1 MIRTSISL
9 LTCAVLFAAEPLLA
23 TVQSA
28 QQTDTLARAIPFRAG
43 EKFTYDASFG
53 IIRVGR
59 GTIELTGFDTVR
71 TRLAWRATLTVS
83 GGPPL
88 YKVRDST
95 VSWFDVRTLSSL
107 RYVQRLREGG
117 YHADKQFEIYP
128 ERAVYVKSGKPEMPS
143 VAEPLDETSFLYF
156 LRTIP
161 LEVGR
166 TYEFH
171 RYFQPE
177 ANPVVIRVLRKEQIK
192 VPAGTFNTIVVQPQI
207 AAPGLFSKKEGAE
220 VWISD
225 DSARILVQ
233 IKSHVKFGSLRL
245 ALRSYVPGIGNEV
258 GRTAQ

>member
-1 MIRTSISL
+1 MIRTSVSL
-9 LTCAVLFAAEPLLA
+9 LICAISFAAEPLLA
-23 TVQSA
+23 TGQSA
-28 QQTDTLARAIPFRAG
+28 QQSDAVMRVMPFRAG

-53 IIRVGR
+53 IIHIGA
-59 GTIELTGFDTVR
+59 GTIELSGFDTVR
-71 TRLAWRATLTVS
+71 SRLAWRATLTVT

-117 YHADKQFEIYP
+117 YRADRQFEIYP
-128 ERAVYVKSGKPEMPS
+128 ERAVYVKSGKGEAPS
-143 VAEPLDETSFLYF
+143 VAEPLDDTSILFF

-161 LEVGR
+161 LEVGQR
-166 TYEFH
+166 YEFF

-177 ANPVVIRVLRKEQIK
+177 GNPVVINVLRKERIK

-207 AAPGLFSKKEGAE
+207 AAQGLFSKKEGAE

-225 DSARILVQ
+225 DSVRMVVQ
-233 IKSHVKFGSLRL
+233 IRSHVKFGSLRL
-245 ALRSYVPGIGNEV
+245 ALRSYVPGIGV
-258 GRTAQ
+258 Q

>member
-1 MIRTSISL
+1 M
-9 LTCAVLFAAEPLLA
+9 
-23 TVQSA
+23 
-28 QQTDTLARAIPFRAG
+28 PFRAG

-59 GTIELTGFDTVR
+59 GTIELNGFDTVR
-71 TRLAWRATLTVS
+71 HRLAWRATLTVT

-107 RYVQRLREGG
+107 RYVQHLREGG
-117 YHADKQFEIYP
+117 YRADREFEIYP
-128 ERAVYVKSGKPEMPS
+128 ERAVYTRSGKPERPS
-143 VAEPLDETSFLYF
+143 VAEPLDDTSFLFF

-161 LEVGR
+161 LEVGQR
-166 TYEFH
+166 YEFF

-177 ANPVVIRVLRKEQIK
+177 GNPVVIRVVRKERIK

-207 AAPGLFSKKEGAE
+207 TAPGLFSKKERAE

-225 DSARILVQ
+225 DSARIMVQ
-233 IKSHVKFGSLRL
+233 IRSHVAFGSLKL
-245 ALRSYVPGIGNEV
+245 ALKKYLPGIGVEGV
-258 GRTAQ
+258 RTTQ

>member
-1 MIRTSISL
+1 MVRTFISL
-9 LTCAVLFAAEPLLA
+9 LICAVSFAAEPILA
-23 TVQSA
+23 TGQSA
-28 QQTDTLARAIPFRAG
+28 QQSDTVARAMPFRAG

-59 GTIELTGFDTVR
+59 GTIELSGFDTVR
-71 TRLAWRATLTVS
+71 TRLAWRATLTVT

-107 RYVQRLREGG
+107 RYIQRLREGG
-117 YHADKQFEIYP
+117 YRADRQFEIYP
-128 ERAVYVKSGKPEMPS
+128 ERAVYVKSGKPEAPS
-143 VAEPLDETSFLYF
+143 VAEPLDDTSFLFF

-166 TYEFH
+166 TYEFS

-177 ANPVVIRVLRKEQIK
+177 GNPVVIRVLRKERIK

-207 AAPGLFSKKEGAE
+207 AAPGLFSKKERAE

-225 DSARILVQ
+225 DSVRMVVQ

-245 ALRSYVPGIGNEV
+245 ALRSYVPGIGVEAL
-258 GRTAQ
+258 RTTQ

>member
-1 MIRTSISL
+1 MARTLLVLLVCALSL
-9 LTCAVLFAAEPLLA
+9 AAER
-23 TVQSA
+23 VQGA
-28 QQTDTLARAIPFRAG
+28 GTLMQESQLPASVMPFRAG

-59 GTIELTGFDTVR
+59 GTIELNGFDTVR
-71 TRLAWRATLTVS
+71 HRLAWRATLTVT

-107 RYVQRLREGG
+107 RYVQHLREGG
-117 YHADKQFEIYP
+117 YRADREFEIYP
-128 ERAVYVKSGKPEMPS
+128 ERAVYTRSGKPERPS
-143 VAEPLDETSFLYF
+143 VAEPLDDTSFLFF

-161 LEVGR
+161 LEVGQR
-166 TYEFH
+166 YEFF

-177 ANPVVIRVLRKEQIK
+177 GNPVVIRVVRKERIK

-207 AAPGLFSKKEGAE
+207 TAPGLFSKKERAE

-225 DSARILVQ
+225 DSARIMVQ
-233 IKSHVKFGSLRL
+233 IRSHVAFGSLKL
-245 ALRSYVPGIGNEV
+245 ALKKYVPGIGVEGV
-258 GRTAQ
+258 RTTQ

>member
-1 MIRTSISL
+1 MVRTFISL
-9 LTCAVLFAAEPLLA
+9 LVGALAFAAEPLLA
-23 TVQSA
+23 TGQSA
-28 QQTDTLARAIPFRAG
+28 QQSDSVARVMPFRAG
-43 EKFTYDASFG
+43 ERFIYDASFG

-59 GTIELTGFDTVR
+59 GTIELSGFDTVR
-71 TRLAWRATLTVS
+71 NRLAWRATLTVN

-117 YHADKQFEIYP
+117 YRADKQFEIYP

-143 VAEPLDETSFLYF
+143 VSEPLDETSFLYF

-161 LEVGR
+161 LEVGQ

-207 AAPGLFSKKEGAE
+207 AAPGLFSKKENAE

-225 DSARILVQ
+225 DSVRMVVQ

-245 ALRSYVPGIGNEV
+245 ALRSYTPGIG
-258 GRTAQ
+258 AQLGER

>member
-1 MIRTSISL
+1 MARTFISL
-9 LTCAVLFAAEPLLA
+9 LMCAVALAAEPLVA
-23 TVQSA
+23 TGQSA
-28 QQTDTLARAIPFRAG
+28 QQSDTTARVMPFRAG

-53 IIRVGR
+53 FIRVGR

-71 TRLAWRATLTVS
+71 TRLAWRATLTVT

-117 YHADKQFEIYP
+117 YSADRQFEIYP
-128 ERAVYVKSGKPEMPS
+128 ERAMYVKAGKSETPS
-143 VAEPLDETSFLYF
+143 VAEPLDDTSFLFF

-161 LEVGR
+161 LEVGQ
-166 TYEFH
+166 TYEFF

-177 ANPVVIRVLRKEQIK
+177 GNPVVIRVLRKERIK

-207 AAPGLFSKKEGAE
+207 AAPGLFSKKERAE

-225 DSARILVQ
+225 DSVRMVVQ
-233 IKSHVKFGSLRL
+233 IRSHVTFGSLRL
-245 ALRSYVPGIGNEV
+245 ALRKYVPGIGVEAA
-258 GRTAQ
+258 RTTQ

>member
-1 MIRTSISL
+1 MIRTFISL
-9 LTCAVLFAAEPLLA
+9 LVCALVFAAEPLLA
-23 TVQSA
+23 TGQSA
-28 QQTDTLARAIPFRAG
+28 RSDSVARVLPFRAG

-53 IIRVGR
+53 FIRVGR
-59 GTIELTGFDTVR
+59 GTIELSGFDTVR
-71 TRLAWRATLTVS
+71 SRLAWRATLTVT

-117 YHADKQFEIYP
+117 YHADKRFEIYP

-143 VAEPLDETSFLYF
+143 VSEPLDETSFLYF

-161 LEVGR
+161 LEVGQ

-225 DSARILVQ
+225 DSVRMVVQ

-245 ALRSYVPGIGNEV
+245 ALRNYVPGIGLAVLNAPV
-258 GRTAQ
+258 Q

>member
-1 MIRTSISL
+1 M
-9 LTCAVLFAAEPLLA
+9 
-23 TVQSA
+23 
-28 QQTDTLARAIPFRAG
+28 PFRAG

-59 GTIELTGFDTVR
+59 GTIELNGFDTVR
-71 TRLAWRATLTVS
+71 HRLAWRATLTVT

-107 RYVQRLREGG
+107 RYVQHLREGG
-117 YHADKQFEIYP
+117 YRADREFEIYP
-128 ERAVYVKSGKPEMPS
+128 ERAVYTRSGKPERPS
-143 VAEPLDETSFLYF
+143 VAEPLDDTSFLFF

-161 LEVGR
+161 LEVGQR
-166 TYEFH
+166 YEFF

-177 ANPVVIRVLRKEQIK
+177 GNPVVIRVVRKERIK

-207 AAPGLFSKKEGAE
+207 TAPGLFSKKERAE

-225 DSARILVQ
+225 DSARIMVQ
-233 IKSHVKFGSLRL
+233 IRSHVAFGSLKL
-245 ALRSYVPGIGNEV
+245 ALKKYVPGIGVEGV
-258 GRTAQ
+258 RTTQ